1 MEQLWEQIKERKFL
15 VIGLGGLL
23 TILLVYFSF
32 SQSSKEEPNPLL
44 TSPSTSQI
52 VEQESTPSSAS
63 SQEVSRQPLVVD
75 VKGAV
80 QKEGIYQL
88 PAGSRVDDAIKA
100 AGGLTEVAD
109 KKSVN
114 LAQKLTDA
122 SVVYVASQGENIS
135 VVTAQTTSNNEGSSA
150 SNKVNI
156 NQASLSELQTISGI
170 GAKRAQDIIDY
181 RESNGGFK
189 NLEDLKKVAGIGE
202 KTFEKLKEL
211 IRID

>member
-1 MEQLWEQIKERKFL
+1 MEQLLEQVKEKK
-15 VIGLGGLL
+15 
-23 TILLVYFSF
+23 LLVAGLATLLLLVLVYVNFF
-32 SQSSKEEPNPLL
+32 QPAKEEDNLLL
-44 TSPSTSQI
+44 TSPS
-52 VEQESTPSSAS
+52 S
-63 SQEVSRQPLVVD
+63 SQVLESVETTASQVSSDSSSQVLVVD

-80 QKEGIYQL
+80 QTEGLYQL

-109 KKSVN
+109 KKSIN

-135 VVTAQTTSNNEGSSA
+135 VVTASSENNSSA

-156 NQASLSELQTISGI
+156 NQASVSELQTISGI

-189 NLEDLKKVAGIGE
+189 TIEDLKKVAGIGE
-202 KTFEKLKEL
+202 KTFDKLKEL
-211 IRID
+211 IRVD

>member
-1 MEQLWEQIKERKFL
+1 MEQLLEQVKEKK
-15 VIGLGGLL
+15 
-23 TILLVYFSF
+23 LLVAGLATLLLLALVYVNFF
-32 SQSSKEEPNPLL
+32 QPAKEEDNLLL
-44 TSPSTSQI
+44 TSPS
-52 VEQESTPSSAS
+52 S
-63 SQEVSRQPLVVD
+63 SQVLESVETTASQVSSDSSSQVLVVD

-80 QKEGIYQL
+80 QTEGVYQL

-109 KKSVN
+109 KKSIN

-135 VVTAQTTSNNEGSSA
+135 VVTASSENNSSA

-156 NQASLSELQTISGI
+156 NQASVSELQTISGI

-189 NLEDLKKVAGIGE
+189 TIEDLKKVAGIGE
-202 KTFEKLKEL
+202 KTFDKLKEL
-211 IRID
+211 IRVD

>member
-1 MEQLWEQIKERKFL
+1 MEQLLEQVKEKK
-15 VIGLGGLL
+15 
-23 TILLVYFSF
+23 LLVAGLATLLLLVLVYVNFF
-32 SQSSKEEPNPLL
+32 QPAKEEDNLLL
-44 TSPSTSQI
+44 TSPSSSQVLESVETTASQI
-52 VEQESTPSSAS
+52 SSDSS
-63 SQEVSRQPLVVD
+63 SQVLVVD

-80 QKEGIYQL
+80 QTEGVYQL

-109 KKSVN
+109 KKSIN

-135 VVTAQTTSNNEGSSA
+135 VVTASSENNSSA

-156 NQASLSELQTISGI
+156 NQASVSELQTISGI

-181 RESNGGFK
+181 RESNGRFK
-189 NLEDLKKVAGIGE
+189 TIEDLKKVAGIGE
-202 KTFEKLKEL
+202 KTFDKLKEL
-211 IRID
+211 ICVD